1 MVPTRELCIQ
11 VGKEFA
17 KLSWDKR
24 DLIVRSV
31 YGGTDLREQCDD
43 LRNGVDVV
51 VGTPGRL
58 LDLSERNAIQYSEC
72 RAFILDETDQMLDI
86 GFQEHIEK
94 ILEFITQQCD
104 AAKLQKI
111 LFSATIPDWVRGI
124 ANKFMSKEVVT
135 VDLVKNSSIQTTV
148 TVEHLALFVPQINHK
163 IDTMRDVHQVYG
175 GSHSRTII
183 FTETKQEANDIM
195 LKANLKQECQVLHGD
210 IPQKQREITFE
221 GFRQGKFKCL
231 IATNVAARGL
241 DIPEVDLIVQLGPPK
256 DVESYIHRS
265 GRTARAGRK
274 GVCIT
279 FYTRRQSELI
289 TRIERIAKIKF
300 KKVGAPQPN
309 EIIEASA
316 RDIATSFATV
326 HKDVLQPFA
335 STAEDLVAEFG
346 EKEALQRALAIISGN
361 TEAIKQRS

>member
-1 MVPTRELCIQ
+1 
-11 VGKEFA
+11 
-17 KLSWDKR
+17 
-24 DLIVRSV
+24 
-31 YGGTDLREQCDD
+31 
-43 LRNGVDVV
+43 
-51 VGTPGRL
+51 
-58 LDLSERNAIQYSEC
+58 
-72 RAFILDETDQMLDI
+72 MLDI

-94 ILEFITQQCD
+94 ILEYITQQND
-104 AAKLQKI
+104 GTKLQKV
-111 LFSATIPDWVRGI
+111 LFSATIPEWVRGV
-124 ANKFMSKEVVT
+124 ANKFMDKSVVT

-148 TVEHLALFVPQINHK
+148 TVDHLALFVPQINHK
-163 IDTMRDVHQVYG
+163 IDAMRDVHQVYG
-175 GSHSRTII
+175 GQHSRTIV

-241 DIPEVDLIVQLGPPK
+241 DIPEVDLIIQLGPPK

-279 FYTRRQSELI
+279 FYTRRQTELI

-300 KKVGAPQPN
+300 KKIGAPQPH

-316 RDIATSFATV
+316 RDIATSFSEV

-335 STAEDLVAEFG
+335 ATAEDLVEQFG

-361 TEAIKQRS
+361 TQAIKQRS

>member
-1 MVPTRELCIQ
+1 M
-11 VGKEFA
+11 
-17 KLSWDKR
+17 
-24 DLIVRSV
+24 
-31 YGGTDLREQCDD
+31 
-43 LRNGVDVV
+43 V

-58 LDLSERNAIQYSEC
+58 LDLSERGAIRFTEV

-111 LFSATIPDWVRGI
+111 LFSATIPEWVRGI

-135 VDLVKNSSIQTTV
+135 IDLVKNSNIQTTT
-148 TVEHLALFVPQINHK
+148 TVEHLALFVPQINAK

-175 GSHSRTII
+175 GSHSRVII

-195 LKANLKQECQVLHGD
+195 LKANLKVECQVLHGD

-221 GFRQGKFKCL
+221 GFRQGQFKCL

-289 TRIERIAKIKF
+289 TRIERIAKITF
-300 KKVGAPQPN
+300 KKVGAPQPD
-309 EIIEASA
+309 EIIEAA
-316 RDIATSFATV
+316 AKDIATSFATV
-326 HKDVLQPFA
+326 HPDCLKPFA
-335 STAEDLVAEFG
+335 STADDLVAEFG
-346 EKEALQRALAIISGN
+346 QKQALQRALAIISGN
-361 TEAIKQRS
+361 TQPIKQRS